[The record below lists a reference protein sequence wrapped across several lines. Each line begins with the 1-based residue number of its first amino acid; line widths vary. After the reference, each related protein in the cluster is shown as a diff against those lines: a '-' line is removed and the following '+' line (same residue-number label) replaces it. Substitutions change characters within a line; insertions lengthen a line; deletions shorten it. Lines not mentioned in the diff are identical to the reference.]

1 MKENLNLRKRQQG
14 VATIWLA
21 LALVPVMGFT
31 FLSVEG
37 TRYIQT
43 SARLNDSLEAAAIA
57 VTIADYRDENETNK
71 LATDYVRAYVRGA
84 KGIGITSEWEHQ
96 EWIEATET
104 PEHIQY
110 RVAAS
115 TMHQSWFAS
124 QFIPSFDETQVI
136 TGQSVAKKYPMFLGD
151 NNIDLMLV
159 SDFSGSMN
167 WEWGVAEICSRNS
180 SYDFCN
186 CGDNND
192 TDCKVWD
199 LKKAV
204 RDLAETALCHKIKK
218 GECSVKV
225 KQANGK
231 YKWET
236 IPDRLDNRIGLV
248 PFNIRTREVVSG
260 HTVAASQLVYSR
272 SKEVNAIDSDDS
284 YYDIDWDG
292 LRSNS
297 RSYDDCVN
305 AINPNTCKSDLE
317 NHKSRNYMNQWN
329 KSWWRGRGST
339 CDNGCVK
346 RLNDIL
352 ISRDDW
358 YPDNSEYVNYGETV
372 SRILDNKVPGSST
385 HYQVKD
391 VNLYRGF
398 GDDDEFQFKNIELTN
413 DLVTLLGEKYN
424 GKEHE
429 AFGVYDMKAG
439 GSTAAFQGM
448 LRGFQLLAVGKPETN
463 DPDEIED
470 YNNKLKM
477 LFVLTDGQESPN
489 NGILGGLVDA
499 GMCDKARELIPGLF
513 IGVIGIDFQASQQS
527 GYQDC
532 VVDTEDIIDVTNLD
546 QLKESIEELIR
557 RGAKSNGVTQLY

>member
-1 MKENLNLRKRQQG
+1 MKANLSLRKKQQG
-14 VATIWLA
+14 VAAIWLA

-57 VTIADYRDENETNK
+57 VTIADYRDDQTKTDE
-71 LATDYVRAYVRGA
+71 LAMRYVKAYVRGIEA
-84 KGIGITSEWEHQ
+84 SDIAITSELDHQ
-96 EWIEATET
+96 EWVEATET

-110 RVAAS
+110 SVAAS
-115 TMHQSWFAS
+115 TTHQSWFAS

-167 WEWGVAEICSRNS
+167 WRWGSNNSCTNS
-180 SYDFCN
+180 S
-186 CGDNND
+186 
-192 TDCKVWD
+192 CKIED
-199 LKKAV
+199 LKAAV
-204 RDLAETALCHKIKK
+204 RGLAETALCHKIEK

-231 YKWET
+231 YEWET
-236 IPDRLDNRIGLV
+236 TPDRLDNRIGIV
-248 PFNIRTREVVSG
+248 PFNIRTRELVSFNG
-260 HTVAASQLVYSR
+260 NAQTVAATQLVYRDDVEPS
-272 SKEVNAIDSDDS
+272 VSDDD
-284 YYDIDWDG
+284 YDDVLWDYW
-292 LRSNS
+292 
-297 RSYDDCVN
+297 RSYSQTYIENCVTTPSN
-305 AINPNTCKSDLE
+305 CNTDHRIQVGSHME
-317 NHKSRNYMNQWN
+317 WQRVERR
-329 KSWWRGRGST
+329 WRWVEVFDYEPI
-339 CDNGCVK
+339 DNIE
-346 RLNDIL
+346 RLHHIL
-352 ISRDDW
+352 TSSNDW
-358 YPDNSEYVNYGETV
+358 YPDNPDYVDYIGSVDKLLE
-372 SRILDNKVPGSST
+372 NKVLNDST
-385 HYQVKD
+385 YYQVED
-391 VNLYRGF
+391 VQLYRGY
-398 GDDDEFQFKNIELTN
+398 GSSDDNQFQNIELTN
-413 DLVTLLGEKYN
+413 DLITLLGQKFN
-424 GKEHE
+424 GKDHN
-429 AFGVYDMKAG
+429 AYGVYDMWAS

-448 LRGFQLLAVGKPETN
+448 LRGFQLLNEGKPTTSE
-463 DPDEIED
+463 PDDIEA

-532 VVDTEDIIDVTNLD
+532 VVDTEDIIDVSNLD

>member
-1 MKENLNLRKRQQG
+1 MKTNLSLRQKQQG
-14 VATIWLA
+14 VAAIWLA

-71 LATDYVRAYVRGA
+71 LATGYVKAYVRGA

-115 TMHQSWFAS
+115 TTHQSWFAS

-167 WEWGVAEICSRNS
+167 WEWGKVEFCSNYRN
-180 SYDFCN
+180 YEKDECV
-186 CGDNND
+186 CDDG
-192 TDCKVWD
+192 DCKLWD
-199 LKKAV
+199 LKDAV
-204 RDLAETALCHKIKK
+204 RELAETALCHKIKK
-218 GECSVKV
+218 GECNVKV

-231 YKWET
+231 YEWET
-236 IPDRLDNRIGLV
+236 IPDRLDNRIGVV

-272 SKEVNAIDSDDS
+272 SKEVNDIDSDDG

-297 RSYDDCVN
+297 RNYDECVN
-305 AINPNTCKSDLE
+305 AIDPNTCKSDLE
-317 NHKSRNYMNQWN
+317 DNRTRNYMNQWN
-329 KSWWRGRGST
+329 TSWWRGKGST
-339 CDNGCVK
+339 CDHDCVK

-352 ISRDDW
+352 ISHDDW
-358 YPDNSEYVNYGETV
+358 YPDNPDYVDYADSVNRLLE
-372 SRILDNKVPGSST
+372 NKVINDST
-385 HYQVKD
+385 FYRVKD
-391 VNLYRGF
+391 VSLYQGY
-398 GDDDEFQFKNIELTN
+398 GSSNESQFQNVELTN
-413 DLVTLLGEKYN
+413 DLITLLGEKYN

-429 AFGVYDMKAG
+429 AFGVYDMWAN

-448 LRGFQLLAVGKPETN
+448 LRGFQLLAAGKPETN
-463 DPDEIED
+463 DPDEVEAYD
-470 YNNKLKM
+470 NKLKM

-489 NGILGGLVDA
+489 NGILGNLVEA
-499 GMCDKARELIPGLF
+499 GMCNKARELIPGLF

-532 VVDTEDIIDVTNLD
+532 VLDPKDIIDVTNLD

>member
-1 MKENLNLRKRQQG
+1 MMKANLSLRKKQQG
-14 VATIWLA
+14 VAAIWLA

-71 LATDYVRAYVRGA
+71 LATDYVKAYVRGA
-84 KGIGITSEWEHQ
+84 KDIGITSEWEHQ

-115 TMHQSWFAS
+115 TTHQSWFAS

-136 TGQSVAKKYPMFLGD
+136 TGQSVAKKYPVLLGD

-167 WEWGVAEICSRNS
+167 WRWGSRKSCTYS
-180 SYDFCN
+180 S
-186 CGDNND
+186 
-192 TDCKVWD
+192 CKIND
-199 LKKAV
+199 LKDAV
-204 RDLAETALCHKIKK
+204 RSLAETVLCHEVVKTKNRTV
-218 GECSVKV
+218 CS
-225 KQANGK
+225 
-231 YKWET
+231 
-236 IPDRLDNRIGLV
+236 LDDTDNEWANRIGIV

-260 HTVAASQLVYSR
+260 ITVAASQLMYRGDVTVDLT
-272 SKEVNAIDSDDS
+272 SKKYLNVNWNAIRDYELS
-284 YYDIDWDG
+284 YLI
-292 LRSNS
+292 
-297 RSYDDCVN
+297 DCVEDVSE
-305 AINPNTCKSDLE
+305 CDDKDL
-317 NHKSRNYMNQWN
+317 N
-329 KSWWRGRGST
+329 KSGKVKGRIIRAYDVLTSSH
-339 CDNGCVK
+339 DE
-346 RLNDIL
+346 
-352 ISRDDW
+352 
-358 YPDNSEYVNYGETV
+358 YPDNTDYVDYQASVDHLLT
-372 SRILDNKVPGSST
+372 NKVTVDLPVQTPKLKRTYYQIEGVELYKGYGSSA
-385 HYQVKD
+385 
-391 VNLYRGF
+391 
-398 GDDDEFQFKNIELTN
+398 DDQFNNIALTN
-413 DLVTLLGEKYN
+413 NLISLLGVNVDGTSHSTY
-424 GKEHE
+424 
-429 AFGVYDMKAG
+429 GVYDMKAG

-489 NGILGGLVDA
+489 NGIFGGLVDA

-532 VVDTEDIIDVTNLD
+532 VLDSKDIIDVTNLE

>member
-1 MKENLNLRKRQQG
+1 MKTNLSLRQKQQG
-14 VATIWLA
+14 VAAIWLA

-57 VTIADYRDENETNK
+57 VTIADYRDEGETNK
-71 LATDYVRAYVRGA
+71 LATDYVKAYVRGA

-96 EWIEATET
+96 EWIEETET

-110 RVAAS
+110 SVAAS
-115 TMHQSWFAS
+115 TTHQSWFAS

-167 WEWGVAEICSRNS
+167 WRWGSNNSCTNS
-180 SYDFCN
+180 S
-186 CGDNND
+186 
-192 TDCKVWD
+192 CKIED
-199 LKKAV
+199 LKAAV
-204 RDLAETALCHKIKK
+204 RGLAETALCHKIEK

-231 YKWET
+231 YEWET
-236 IPDRLDNRIGLV
+236 TPDRLDNRIGIV
-248 PFNIRTREVVSG
+248 PFNIRTRELVSFNG
-260 HTVAASQLVYSR
+260 NAQTVAATQLVYR
-272 SKEVNAIDSDDS
+272 DDVEPS
-284 YYDIDWDG
+284 VADDD
-292 LRSNS
+292 
-297 RSYDDCVN
+297 YDDVPWDDWR
-305 AINPNTCKSDLE
+305 IY
-317 NHKSRNYMNQWN
+317 SRNYINECVNDPN
-329 KSWWRGRGST
+329 KCNSDHRYWHQSTWWRGWYEANE
-339 CDNGCVK
+339 DIK
-346 RLNDIL
+346 RLRHVLVSTNDY
-352 ISRDDW
+352 W
-358 YPDNSEYVNYGETV
+358 YPDNPNYVDYEGSVNRLLE
-372 SRILDNKVPGSST
+372 NKVINDST
-385 HYQVKD
+385 FYRVKD
-391 VNLYRGF
+391 VSLYQGY
-398 GDDDEFQFKNIELTN
+398 GSSNESQFQNVELTN
-413 DLVTLLGEKYN
+413 DLITLLGEKYN

-429 AFGVYDMKAG
+429 AFGVYDMWAN

-448 LRGFQLLAVGKPETN
+448 LRGFQLLAAGKPETN
-463 DPDEIED
+463 DPDEVEA
-470 YNNKLKM
+470 YGNKLKM

-489 NGILGGLVDA
+489 NGILGNLVKA

-532 VVDTEDIIDVTNLD
+532 VVDDNLDIIDVTDLD